1 MGLITCPT
9 TKYLNMKLK
18 FCKYLALLIL
28 FFPLLLPSCV
38 KVEKEKYNYM
48 CFDCH
53 GISDTKAVINSA
65 SDINVDGAMIGV
77 SGGYS
82 NVEDFLLPTKVFDN
96 RVVTFAS
103 ATGWTYENPE
113 MWRSGYYYRFRAVYP
128 YISNVSDDLTS
139 TMTIPEF
146 VVNADVDNQQ
156 DLLVSEIETKETVSQ
171 YPMDGEETIGFV
183 FNHLLT
189 NVNFSFVKA
198 SSNSDVSVKLQDII
212 LYRVKDRG
220 ACTLTSEDGGSSWTT
235 IWSTEDDQNFFMK
248 SYGEDDGFLST
259 EEMTS
264 VWDDGLLLI
273 PQDVSNIGLYVGFNV
288 IDNGVVIPKSAYIS
302 IPDDV
307 WVTNTK
313 VNYIATITL
322 DYDIKFS
329 KPEVEKWGSGEIGGV
344 IIIK

>member
-1 MGLITCPT
+1 MQLCSIDMKPMFYRYWGLSIIS
-9 TKYLNMKLK
+9 
-18 FCKYLALLIL
+18 LL
-28 FFPLLLPSCV
+28 FLLSSCI
-38 KVEKEKYNYM
+38 KVEKERYDYM
-48 CFDCH
+48 SFDCY
-53 GISDTKAVINSA
+53 GISDTKTVVNTA
-65 SDINVDGAMIGV
+65 SDINVDGSEIGV

-82 NVEDFLLPTKVFDN
+82 NVVDFLLPTKVFDN
-96 RVVTFAS
+96 RVVTYTT
-103 ATGWTYENPE
+103 ATGWTYDNPE
-113 MWRSGYYYRFRAVYP
+113 MWRSGYYYRFRAICP
-128 YISNVSDDLTS
+128 YIPNVSDDLTT
-139 TMTIPEF
+139 TMIIQEF

-288 IDNGVVIPKSAYIS
+288 IDNGVVIPKSAYIN
-302 IPDDV
+302 IPDDA
-307 WVTNTK
+307 WETNTK

-329 KPEVEKWGSGEIGGV
+329 KPQVEEWGSGEIGGV
-344 IIIK
+344 IIVN